1 MQDILLEIVAN
12 KRAEVEKS
20 KKKIPQ
26 EQLEQQIALSQCHSL
41 SSALKKSA
49 TGIIAEFKRKSP
61 SKGWIHKDANPLD
74 TVPYYEEAGASAI
87 SVLTDEKY
95 FGGSLADIKTIGS
108 KISIPILRKD
118 FIVDNYQLYESKAAG
133 ADAVLLI
140 ASAIKRTDCQEFIQ
154 TAHSLKMEVL
164 LEIHQEKELDYYTP
178 ECDVIGVNNRCLGS
192 FVTDVKHSFE
202 LAKLLP
208 KDAVK
213 ISESGI
219 KDAETVIHLK
229 AAGYKGFLIGETF
242 MREAEPAKKL
252 KEFIATIEQSSKSNK

>member
-12 KRAEVEKS
+12 KRAEVEIS
-20 KKKIPQ
+20 KKEIPQ
-26 EQLEQQIALSQCHSL
+26 RVLEKQIAISECRSL
-41 SSALKKSA
+41 SAALKKSE

-61 SKGWIHKDANPLD
+61 SRGWIHKDANPLD

-87 SVLTDEKY
+87 SVLTDKKY
-95 FGGSLADIKTIGS
+95 FGGSPADIQTVGS

-118 FIVDNYQLYESKAAG
+118 FIIDNYQLFEAKAAG

-140 ASAIKRTDCQEFIQ
+140 ASALKKNDCLEFIQ
-154 TAHSLKMEVL
+154 TAHFLKMEVL
-164 LEIHQEKELDYYTP
+164 LEIHQENELDYCIP

-202 LAKLLP
+202 LARLLP
-208 KDAVK
+208 ENAVK

-219 KDAETVIHLK
+219 KEAETVIHLK
-229 AAGYKGFLIGETF
+229 EAGYRGFLIGETF
-242 MREAEPAKKL
+242 MKEPVPAKKL
-252 KEFIATIEQSSKSNK
+252 KEFITTIAQLSNYNK